1 MNMAKKRPNIIPI
14 IEDARHPQK
23 YRMLVPMVDVVFAG
37 KPSFWLASGPAEV
50 LAMSLISENGPTHA
64 HEMYPCLIM
73 RCNLKGVCACRCC
86 TA

>member
-37 KPSFWLASGPAEV
+37 DPCV
-50 LAMSLISENGPTHA
+50 LALARVWRKTHLPAAAQQAHAFSTNLPATSACNGGNGA
-64 HEMYPCLIM
+64 CLT
-73 RCNLKGVCACRCC
+73 R
-86 TA
+86 

>member
-37 KPSFWLASGPAEV
+37 RLSFMHTGHSCVQSG
-50 LAMSLISENGPTHA
+50 LIAITPES
-64 HEMYPCLIM
+64 
-73 RCNLKGVCACRCC
+73 
-86 TA
+86 